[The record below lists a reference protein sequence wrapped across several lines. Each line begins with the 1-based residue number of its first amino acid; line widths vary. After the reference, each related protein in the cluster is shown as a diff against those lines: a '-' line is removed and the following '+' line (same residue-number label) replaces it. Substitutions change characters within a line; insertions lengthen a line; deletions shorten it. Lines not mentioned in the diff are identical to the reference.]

1 MSQREDNPEA
11 LDEGLRKMKSRMR
24 KGATLPALVLAI
36 AAALPAQASDFT
48 PLDTSG
54 RATYLVTFAEP
65 GLLAEHQQ
73 SRGAGVRFNYES
85 MGGERNALLATQAA
99 HLSSMKS
106 LLGRRDLAVSH
117 EFLITHSGVAL
128 RLSDEEVKKLG
139 SLPGITN
146 IQRERAYQL
155 DTNRGP
161 EFIGA
166 GAIWDGSS
174 FGGAGV
180 DGKGMVAA
188 ILDTGIV
195 ASHPS
200 FANDATCGHGTS
212 LPNKV
217 LSSLDCST
225 TSAGICSGPN
235 PGDTNSH
242 GSHTASTVA
251 GNRLSSSAVPA
262 PSTDISGV
270 APCASIRSYKV
281 CPGNS
286 CPGADITAGLN
297 SVLAHGDAD
306 VVNFS
311 ISGGAN
317 PWNDNDRTFLDI
329 VAQGTFVAASAGNNS
344 ATDPTVVGRVN
355 HRGPWVMSVAAS
367 TRDGNFEGEVTA
379 NGITYP
385 ALHGSNSQPGTSVV
399 DMPIRF
405 DPAQPA
411 AAEGCN
417 ASGGFPA
424 NFFDGSIALIQRGSC
439 AFTEKVNNAIAAGA
453 EKVLIWNNATGGIA
467 PLTPGATD
475 PSVPVYGIEQTSGQ
489 AIRAYITSNP
499 PAAVASLE
507 VIESQ
512 GDVLGDFSYRGP
524 TPSPL
529 GDLQKPD
536 ITGPGV
542 DIYAAG
548 YDAAGPGGA
557 GYTGMSGTSMSSPHI
572 AGAGLLVAQV
582 RPTWTPA
589 EIKSALQLTA
599 HKTGTKEDGVT
610 PWDADDVGSGRAR
623 VDRAVQAGFVMDETV
638 ANYLAAN
645 PASSG
650 DVRTL
655 NLPGLRNRAC
665 SPSCSW
671 TRTVRNTLGTAST
684 WTAAGSELSA
694 AARMNIT
701 VSPSTFSFTGNTSE
715 TQVLTIT
722 AAPVDDL
729 SGAIGFGEVVF
740 TEGTSQSPDLHFTV
754 AIQGEPAELD
764 IPRIELDQDQDQFV
778 FVMNPDGTSSQ
789 TLNIV
794 NIGTQ
799 PLTWNITE
807 ATPAAAPRGAYNPAM
822 DEVLTIPNFSVLPTP
837 PVVYNIPG
845 GVTNNGLVVGFTF
858 QGTLTGISG
867 FDYGSDLRMVMTSP
881 DSQSFDVGGFGSTVV
896 NPWDFDG
903 SASASLGTYTSTHI
917 GAFNDAQSTGNW
929 NFSLRHGYSAG
940 NSMSWENVTVTLHKL
955 GVPSVCVDPSDS
967 PWLNVTPVNGTTAP
981 SASSPVTISV
991 DTTGLAAGDYS
1002 AIVCVTSNDPTQG
1015 LLEVPVSLTVMD
1027 GTIEPAA
1034 IDVSETAY
1042 NFALVG
1048 GPAGEADSAD
1058 LIISNTGDLP
1068 LSWVIDTAAGTVGNL
1083 GQHQSAATR
1092 PVGRQPVL
1100 GMSDGSVQVFA
1111 EDLVTDASP
1120 RATGPNISVE
1130 GFTSG
1135 GALDSGNP
1143 FNTSLVL
1150 PIGVGNSVVGL
1161 GWQATITA
1169 HAPSWRS
1176 ESKLAFRTNLTDEE
1190 WLELGPNV
1198 NSSGTS
1204 NISSNGIFMLE
1215 DGGFDPIQANA
1226 AGLLHLDWYEA
1237 YEDDLNPDATW
1248 ADYATGPLLPGLR
1261 LICTDQAACDAAV
1274 TGTPLPAS
1282 CDSPSTV
1289 PWLNVDPAT
1298 GLTTGGNSSTVAVSV
1313 DASGLAA
1320 GTYEALLCVASNDT
1334 VNPLIQIP
1342 VVLDVTD
1349 PPIISV
1355 DPASISASVENG
1367 DTDNVNLT
1375 IANLGDL
1382 TLEWDALSSVR
1393 GGVAAARR
1401 VIWHQGVDETAAAA
1415 NAANGGYLIWD
1426 QEVGGTNGIVS
1437 DLFTA
1442 LGNGVYTSDDFVIGS
1457 DQYLAEIFT
1466 AGFWNNGDVSNA
1478 TLIHWYIY
1486 PDDGGKPAGNPSD
1499 GQNLHV
1505 WSMSLA
1511 PSDAAVTIDDNNITL
1526 DIVAAQGDTIALAA
1540 GRYWLVVAPQIT
1552 TPLADR
1558 WNWYQGNPQGEIAK
1572 LVDPGNLFGLN
1583 QTQWGDLSAL
1593 VGWNGVAFTLTGG
1606 AAPLSCW
1613 NPVDMPWLSLD
1624 ITDGSVDGDD
1634 EDTVQVTFSPIGMV
1648 PGTYETN
1655 ICISSNDPAN
1665 PLVVV
1670 PVTLEV
1676 PLGADGA
1683 IVEGT
1688 VQGLGYCSADPQ
1700 ALAGATVQIVGAN
1713 NTYSVT
1719 TNASGYYSQILNIN
1733 EGPVSVSVTAANHL
1747 GDSEAGVVLVA
1758 EDRVDVSF
1766 DLELDAPCATATPA
1780 ALGITLAPDAV
1791 GSETLSLN
1799 NAGAAAYT
1807 WTIDIEEILAANP
1820 FARGTV
1826 DVVADGGFELGEPNP
1841 EWDES
1846 SAQYG
1851 TVLCDQSCVNPG
1863 AGFLPH
1869 GGDWWVWFGG
1879 AAAGDTGYAQQ
1890 TVTLPVG
1897 SSADLRFFLQIP
1909 GAPTQSGYL
1918 RVSLDGNQLFEVTQ
1932 ANASSYA
1939 TYQEVVLDVSAYAD
1953 GGAHVLRFDGVTQ
1966 GVGDTT
1972 NFFLDDV
1979 SLLVQPGPL
1988 DCADPQGVAWLLV
2001 DGDNGTV
2008 AAHSSETVD
2017 VLYDSTGLSNGSYQA
2032 NLCVETSDSQNDLIV
2047 IPVTLDVISADIFED
2062 GFEGDD
2068 VLPRGQADTNR
2079 RVRH

>member
-1 MSQREDNPEA
+1 
-11 LDEGLRKMKSRMR
+11 MKPRMR

-48 PLDTSG
+48 PLDRSG

-85 MGGERNALLATQAA
+85 MGGERSALLATQAA

-106 LLGRRDLAVSH
+106 LLGRDPAVSH

-180 DGKGMVAA
+180 DGGGMVAA

-195 ASHPS
+195 VSHPS
-200 FANDATCGHGTS
+200 FANDASCGHGTS

-217 LSSLDCST
+217 LSALDCST
-225 TSAGICSGPN
+225 TSAGICSGAN

-262 PSTDISGV
+262 PSSDISGV

-281 CPGNS
+281 CPGSS

-453 EKVLIWNNATGGIA
+453 EKVLIWNNATGGLA

-512 GDVLGDFSYRGP
+512 ADVLADFSYRGP

-557 GYTGMSGTSMSSPHI
+557 GYATISGTSMSSPHI

-740 TEGTSQSPDLHFTV
+740 TESTSQSPDLHFTV

-764 IPRIELDQDQDQFV
+764 IPRIELDQEQLV
-778 FVMNPDGTSSQ
+778 YVMNPDANSSQ
-789 TLNIV
+789 TLTISNP
-794 NIGTQ
+794 GTQ

-807 ATPAAAPRGAYNPAM
+807 AAPAAAPRGAYNPAM
-822 DEVLTIPNFSVLPTP
+822 DEVLTIPNFSVVPTP
-837 PVVYNIPG
+837 PVVHNIPG

-867 FDYGSDLRMVMTSP
+867 LDYGSDLRMVMTSP
-881 DSQSFDVGGFGSTVV
+881 DNQSFDVGGFGSTVV

-903 SASASLGTYTSTHI
+903 SASAALGTYTSTHI
-917 GAFNDAQSTGNW
+917 GAFNDAQSAGNW
-929 NFSLRHGYSAG
+929 NFSLYHGYSGGA
-940 NSMSWENVTVTLHKL
+940 SMSWQNVTVTLHKQ
-955 GVPSVCVDPSDS
+955 GTPSACVAPSDV
-967 PWLNVTPVNGTTAP
+967 PWLTVAPDNGTTNAA
-981 SASSPVTISV
+981 ASSPVAISV
-991 DTTGLAAGDYS
+991 DTTGMTAGDYS

-1027 GTIEPAA
+1027 GTIDPAA
-1034 IDVSETAY
+1034 IDVSNSTGY

-1048 GPAGEADSAD
+1048 GAVGGTDGDD
-1058 LIISNTGDLP
+1058 LIITNTGDLP
-1068 LSWVIDTAAGTVGNL
+1068 LSWVIDTATTSAHG
-1083 GQHQSAATR
+1083 GQPVIPSSGPR
-1092 PVGRQPVL
+1092 PSGPQPVL
-1100 GMSDGSVQVFA
+1100 GTLDGSVQVFA
-1111 EDLVTDASP
+1111 DQLAAV
-1120 RATGPNISVE
+1120 TGPRGGSATLSVD
-1130 GFTSG
+1130 GMYSG
-1135 GALDSGNP
+1135 AASGVGSPANS
-1143 FNTSLVL
+1143 SLVL
-1150 PIGVGNSVVGL
+1150 NIGAGNALSGI
-1161 GWQATITA
+1161 GWEVSIQTNGG
-1169 HAPSWRS
+1169 SWRS
-1176 ESKLAFRTNLTDEE
+1176 ESGVMFVPSFGDTSGLFLRPGSADTSAGTGTYSSEGVLMLADASI
-1190 WLELGPNV
+1190 PNV
-1198 NSSGTS
+1198 
-1204 NISSNGIFMLE
+1204 
-1215 DGGFDPIQANA
+1215 QANA
-1226 AGLLHLDWYEA
+1226 AGELYIQWYET
-1237 YEDDLNPDATW
+1237 YVDGENPDAVWSDSAAPVTL
-1248 ADYATGPLLPGLR
+1248 PPGLR

-1274 TGTPLPAS
+1274 SGTPLPAS
-1282 CDSPSTV
+1282 CDSPSEV
-1289 PWLNVDPAT
+1289 PWLDVTPAA
-1298 GLTTGGNSSTVAVSV
+1298 GLTTGGNSANVAISV
-1313 DASGLAA
+1313 NAAGLAG
-1320 GTYEALLCVASNDT
+1320 GTYEALLCVGSNDAVT
-1334 VNPLIQIP
+1334 PLIEIP
-1342 VVLDVTD
+1342 VVLEVTD
-1349 PPIISV
+1349 PAEISV
-1355 DPASISASVENG
+1355 APAAISAEVAAGGTDTVSLAISNNGGADLEWSILEGQNPAQQPSSGQSPVGSGAIADAISFLAAGGQAQTTGTLPGLRGTFDCVGAEGLQILDDGSIENGYSHNTTVSQSRFVQAYDVTQASLLGTVCVSFVSLGPSSLNYEVVVFAADGAGGTPGTELGAVSATASGMSSGLPASVLWHTV
-1367 DTDNVNLT
+1367 D
-1375 IANLGDL
+1375 
-1382 TLEWDALSSVR
+1382 LSSLNLVLQPGRIYIGVR
-1393 GGVAAARR
+1393 FAPSSPNVFIAS
-1401 VIWHQGVDETAAAA
+1401 DESPATAAAT
-1415 NAANGGYLIWD
+1415 GY
-1426 QEVGGTNGIVS
+1426 VSTN
-1437 DLFTA
+1437 TA
-1442 LGNGVYTSDDFVIGS
+1442 
-1457 DQYLAEIFT
+1457 
-1466 AGFWNNGDVSNA
+1466 
-1478 TLIHWYIY
+1478 
-1486 PDDGGKPAGNPSD
+1486 PAWV
-1499 GQNLHV
+1499 L
-1505 WSMSLA
+1505 M
-1511 PSDAAVTIDDNNITL
+1511 DAASQYEEYRALFIRPQL
-1526 DIVAAQGDTIALAA
+1526 LAA
-1540 GRYWLVVAPQIT
+1540 GAC
-1552 TPLADR
+1552 D
-1558 WNWYQGNPQGEIAK
+1558 NPQD
-1572 LVDPGNLFGLN
+1572 V
-1583 QTQWGDLSAL
+1583 
-1593 VGWNGVAFTLTGG
+1593 
-1606 AAPLSCW
+1606 
-1613 NPVDMPWLSLD
+1613 PWLSVTPVTSGTTLGGSSSNVD
-1624 ITDGSVDGDD
+1624 VNLNAAGLSPGVYEASLCIT
-1634 EDTVQVTFSPIGMV
+1634 
-1648 PGTYETN
+1648 
-1655 ICISSNDPAN
+1655 SNDPVN

-1733 EGPVSVSVTAANHL
+1733 EGPVSVSVTAANHV

-1758 EDRVDVSF
+1758 EDSVDVSF

-1791 GSETLSLN
+1791 GGETLSLN

-1826 DVVADGGFELGEPNP
+1826 DVVADGGFELSGTSP
-1841 EWDES
+1841 EWDDS
-1846 SAQYG
+1846 STTFG
-1851 TVLCDQSCVNPG
+1851 TVMCDE
-1863 AGFLPH
+1863 AGCGTGGGTGPH
-1869 GGDWWVWFGG
+1869 GGAWWVWFGG
-1879 AAAGDTGYAQQ
+1879 ITSGDTGYASQ

-1897 SSADLRFFLQIP
+1897 SSAELRFFLEIP
-1909 GAPTQSGYL
+1909 ASGQPGYM
-1918 RVSLDGNQLFEVTQ
+1918 RVSLGGDQIFEVTQ
-1932 ANASSYA
+1932 ADTTTYA
-1939 TYQEVVLDVSAYAD
+1939 TYQEVVIDVSEYAD
-1953 GGAHVLRFDGVTQ
+1953 GGSYELRFDSVTQ
-1966 GVGDTT
+1966 SGSAET
-1972 NFFLDDV
+1972 NFFVDDV
-1979 SLLVQPGPL
+1979 SLQVQPGPL

-2068 VLPRGQADTNR
+2068 VLPRGQVDTAR
-2079 RVRH
+2079 RIRH